1 MEKIKQELT
10 SINKIMLDSKMPKG
24 QINFLKQRV
33 DLLTSKGFTNIELK
47 KDMFGVDRMIK
58 AIYTS

>member
-10 SINKIMLDSKMPKG
+10 SISKLMLDGKIPKG

-33 DLLTSKGFTNIELK
+33 DLLTSKVQKIAKKNNIDLS
-47 KDMFGVDRMIK
+47 D
-58 AIYTS
+58 IYGA

>member
-33 DLLTSKGFTNIELK
+33 DLLTSKVQKIAK
-47 KDMFGVDRMIK
+47 KHKIDLSD
-58 AIYTS
+58 IYGA